1 MLCFRTVIRGRRSLD
16 HLVRG
21 AILRTEIDAVLRT
34 SFFYGQHGGGRPVAG
49 RLAEA
54 EKHTLTTNEGIPCQP
69 KNDPNSE

>member
-1 MLCFRTVIRGRRSLD
+1 
-16 HLVRG
+16 
-21 AILRTEIDAVLRT
+21 LRT